1 MTYEELCIA
10 VGKIDKE
17 AEEYLRTDAKSLS
30 SFLSNDNDSI
40 DDIFTLDET
49 PQGQKYWENI
59 YKKLK
64 TA

>member
-10 VGKIDKE
+10 VGKIDKA
-17 AEEYLRTDAKSLS
+17 AEEYLRLDAKSLS
-30 SFLSNDNDSI
+30 SFASNDNDNI
-40 DDIFTLDET
+40 DDVFTWRET
-49 PQGQKYWENI
+49 PQWQKYWENI